1 MKLNLNEA
9 FNRQEFIDW
18 IEEFLPGFNIN
29 SQKVDIPNSF
39 KGAISIETLG
49 ESELGVRV
57 FIIETDNDPSRRRTG
72 WTTDSFSVL
81 RNSGSSNALIAYFSK
96 ETSQWRLSLLT
107 SSPTW
112 GDGKVILK
120 LSNPKRQSYVL
131 GPKAKV
137 KTPYQ
142 YLILKGKI
150 IDFSDIKSRF
160 SLEVVNK
167 DFYKEI
173 SKLFTQLVGGTILNK
188 KTKTIVNPLL
198 KLPSIQGQ
206 NQTSLEF
213 AVRLIGRI
221 IFCWFLREKRS
232 AAGNSL
238 MPKDLVSLESVNN
251 TNDYYHRILEPIF
264 FEVLNKPQKSRVEPF
279 DGELFS
285 QIPYLNGGLFSPQE
299 DDFYKRFKTDLQSQF
314 HNTLVVPNEWIKSL
328 FEVLETYN
336 FTIDENTSFD
346 EELSIDPEMLGRIF
360 ENLLA
365 EINPET
371 GESARKST
379 GSYYTPRVIVDYM
392 VDESLCLYLKE
403 KTEIEEKKLKSLISY
418 DLDDDLPLTDE
429 EKDKIIKYLG
439 DVKIL
444 DPACGSGAFPIGAL
458 QKIVFILQQIDPDAK
473 KMYELEIKQVPPEF
487 KRFIQKEYEN
497 GSFDYLRKLRIIRDC
512 IYGVDIQPIATE
524 ISRLRCFLTLV
535 VEQRID
541 DTQENRGIQPLPNLD
556 FKFVTA
562 NSLIGLPKVDKSQ
575 TSLFDDYEKI
585 DELKNIRDEY
595 FSATG
600 LEREQLK
607 TEFVMQQKRLIDQLI
622 REHGFM
628 GVAKADLTQK
638 LTDWEPFT
646 HKPTSWFDPE
656 WMFGIK
662 DGFSIVMGNPPYI
675 SAVTM
680 ARSVSQK
687 MEYKKLY
694 PLATGSYDLYILF
707 LFKALEILN
716 ISGIYTWIIPNKF
729 LIADYA
735 KKCKDLLIKNAG
747 LINSIDVSNFNIF
760 KETGVYPIIIVG
772 KKNSNEDYK
781 ELTTDSYEDIEQHLF
796 KEVVKVKQHKT
807 FKDFGIK
814 LNAGTTGFQ
823 AQQII
828 PFLRTDKISGSLS
841 FIVSGSVDKYYWSNS
856 NVRYMGNKYSM
867 AYIVKND
874 FIADSKWNFWN
885 NKKIIIAGMTKKIE
899 SVYCEEPVAL
909 GVGIYGIY
917 DFAGFEPECLNGLL
931 NSKYMTYYFR
941 QKFKDKHLAGG
952 YLGINKS
959 TIENLPLVEINKAD
973 QSKLSNIVNQILSL
987 KKQNRDIDTKNLETQ
1002 VDNIVYSLFGLTEEE
1017 IKVIEEY
1024 FNKNE

>member
-1 MKLNLNEA
+1 MNLNLNQI
-9 FNRQEFIDW
+9 FNRSEFIEWVND
-18 IEEFLPGFNIN
+18 FLPNFNLNI
-29 SQKVDIPNSF
+29 QKVDVPKGF
-39 KGAISIETLG
+39 KGATSIETLG

-57 FIIETDNDPSRRRTG
+57 FIIETDNDPSKRRIG
-72 WTTDSFSVL
+72 WATDSFSVL
-81 RNSGSSNALIAYFSK
+81 KNSGSSNALMVYFSQ

-107 SSPTW
+107 SSPVW

-137 KTPYQ
+137 KTPQ
-142 YLILKGKI
+142 QFLINKGRITNLDDLKT
-150 IDFSDIKSRF
+150 RF

-167 DFYKEI
+167 EFYKEI
-173 SKLFTQLVGGTILNK
+173 SKLFTELVGGTVSVGK
-188 KTKTIVNPLL
+188 KKIVFEPLI
-198 KLPSIQGQ
+198 KLPSTQDGSTI
-206 NQTSLEF
+206 SLEF

-232 AAGNSL
+232 SSGDSL
-238 MPKDLVSLESVNN
+238 MPKDLVSLESVDKNS
-251 TNDYYHRILEPIF
+251 DYYHKILEPIF
-264 FEVLNKPQKSRVEPF
+264 FEVLNKPQKSRNEPF
-279 DGELFS
+279 DTGLFS
-285 QIPYLNGGLFSPQE
+285 KIPYLNGGLFSPQK
-299 DDFYKRFKTDLQSQF
+299 DSDFYEKSRNDLQSKFQ
-314 HNTLVVPNEWIKSL
+314 NTLVVPNEWIKSL
-328 FEVLETYN
+328 FEILETYN

-379 GSYYTPRVIVDYM
+379 GSYYTPRIIVDYM

-403 KTEIEEKKLKSLISY
+403 KTGIEEKKLRSLISY
-418 DLDDDLPLTDE
+418 DLGDDAPLTDE

-439 DVKIL
+439 EVKIL

-458 QKIVFILQQIDPDAK
+458 QKIVFILQQIDPKAE
-473 KMYELEIKQVPPEF
+473 KMYELEIKQIPSEL
-487 KRFIQKEYEN
+487 KRFIQREYEH

-535 VEQRID
+535 VDQGID

-562 NSLIGLPKVDKSQ
+562 NSLIGLPKIDQPQQSM
-575 TSLFDDYEKI
+575 FDDHKQI
-585 DELKNIRDEY
+585 DELKNIRNDY
-595 FSATG
+595 FNSTG
-600 LEREQLK
+600 IEREQLK
-607 TEFVMQQKRLIDQLI
+607 TEFVMQQKKLVDQLI
-622 REHGFM
+622 KEHGFM
-628 GVAKADLTQK
+628 GISKAELTQK

-646 HKPTSWFDPE
+646 HKATPWFDPE
-656 WMFGIK
+656 WMFGLK
-662 DGFSIVMGNPPYI
+662 DGFDIVIGNPPYV

-687 MEYKKLY
+687 REYKKLY

-716 ISGIYTWIIPNKF
+716 NKGSYVWIIPNKF

-735 KKCKDLLIKNAG
+735 KKCKELLIKTEG
-747 LINSIDVSNFNIF
+747 LITSIDVSDFNVF

-772 KKNSNEDYK
+772 KKGFDENYK
-781 ELTTDSYEDIEQHLF
+781 ELTIDSYEDLSQHMF
-796 KEVVKVKQHKT
+796 KEVKKVKQHKT

-828 PFLRTDKISGSLS
+828 PFLKSEKVNYSLP
-841 FIVSGSVDKYYWSNS
+841 FIVSGSVDRYYWSNN
-856 NVRYMGNKYSM
+856 NVRYMGKKYNQAFIIKSE
-867 AYIVKND
+867 YIANT
-874 FIADSKWNFWN
+874 KWNFWN
-885 NKKIIIAGMTKKIE
+885 SRKIIIAGMTKMIE
-899 SVYCEEPVAL
+899 SVYSEDPIAL

-917 DFAGFEPECLNGLL
+917 DFAGFEPQCLTGLL

-959 TIENLPLVEINKAD
+959 TIENLPLVDINKTD
-973 QSKLSNIVNQILSL
+973 QLRISNIVNQILLL
-987 KKQNRDIDTKNLETQ
+987 KKQDKNANTKKLETEI
-1002 VDNIVYSLFGLTEEE
+1002 DMIVYSLFELTKEE
-1017 IKVIEEY
+1017 IKIVE
-1024 FNKNE
+1024 NSVK